1 MCLQV
6 FFEIFLFD
14 FIPFVIF
21 ERIRIALFIYSK
33 ITLNVKNIFVFFFFL
48 MYTFDPYIYNMNL
61 YTFQK
66 KCYISY
72 VLNSYLNYEYSCTRK
87 VYSMNCTKYSK

>member
-1 MCLQV
+1 MIKSMCLQV

-33 ITLNVKNIFVFFFFL
+33 ITLNVKNIFVFFFL
-48 MYTFDPYIYNMNL
+48 MYTFDPYIYI
-61 YTFQK
+61 
-66 KCYISY
+66 YI
-72 VLNSYLNYEYSCTRK
+72 
-87 VYSMNCTKYSK
+87 

>member
-1 MCLQV
+1 MIKSMCLQV

-33 ITLNVKNIFVFFFFL
+33 ITLNVKNIFVFFFF
-48 MYTFDPYIYNMNL
+48 
-61 YTFQK
+61 
-66 KCYISY
+66 
-72 VLNSYLNYEYSCTRK
+72 
-87 VYSMNCTKYSK
+87 

>member
-1 MCLQV
+1 MRFNNPSSLIRLIKMIKSMCLQV

-33 ITLNVKNIFVFFFFL
+33 ITLNVKNIFVFFFF
-48 MYTFDPYIYNMNL
+48 NV
-61 YTFQK
+61 
-66 KCYISY
+66 Y
-72 VLNSYLNYEYSCTRK
+72 V
-87 VYSMNCTKYSK
+87 